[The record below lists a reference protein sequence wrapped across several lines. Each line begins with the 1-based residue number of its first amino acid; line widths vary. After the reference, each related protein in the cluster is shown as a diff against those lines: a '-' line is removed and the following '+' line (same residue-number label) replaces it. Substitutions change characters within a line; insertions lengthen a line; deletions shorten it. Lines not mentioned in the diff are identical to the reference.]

1 MTESVVSPPSISR
14 TTPVSGISSVSALET
29 TAAVAPVTAP
39 AALARSSQPIRPPPP
54 PPLVQPVVDPELENK
69 VKRSCER
76 ISENLHICA
85 NEPSLALYR
94 LAEHVRKALPPTV
107 ESRAEIRR
115 LHQQLNRTHS
125 DAEHGLDTVRSMER
139 ASPVLNQA
147 QELLK
152 NAIFL
157 QQQIKYEQQR
167 SCFFCFIFNDC
178 QSCCPGSKTRHGSS
192 QIVEDI
198 IVLLVFTPFIIRC
211 RKEPS
216 MYQRLSA
223 HISSVDIPDF
233 SDLKETA
240 RETANRVELALS
252 LGSESSAPNS
262 PKPPLSGRAA
272 SVQESDQGS
281 PKTAI
286 ARSQSVIG
294 KVGTHQQPPVPR
306 KV

>member
-167 SCFFCFIFNDC
+167 
-178 QSCCPGSKTRHGSS
+178 
-192 QIVEDI
+192 
-198 IVLLVFTPFIIRC
+198 RC

>member
-1 MTESVVSPPSISR
+1 MTESVVSPPPSISHIA
-14 TTPVSGISSVSALET
+14 PVSGISYVSSSE
-29 TAAVAPVTAP
+29 TAAASFAP
-39 AALARSSQPIRPPPP
+39 AAPAATARRSPVSSSPPPP
-54 PPLVQPVVDPELENK
+54 PPLLIQPVVDPELENK

-139 ASPVLNQA
+139 ASPVLSQA

-167 SCFFCFIFNDC
+167 S
-178 QSCCPGSKTRHGSS
+178 
-192 QIVEDI
+192 
-198 IVLLVFTPFIIRC
+198 
-211 RKEPS
+211 
-216 MYQRLSA
+216 RL
-223 HISSVDIPDF
+223 I
-233 SDLKETA
+233 
-240 RETANRVELALS
+240 
-252 LGSESSAPNS
+252 
-262 PKPPLSGRAA
+262 AA
-272 SVQESDQGS
+272 SSS
-281 PKTAI
+281 TSSTSA
-286 ARSQSVIG
+286 S
-294 KVGTHQQPPVPR
+294 PVPVKKR
-306 KV
+306 GTTSLRSLRIS